1 MSLFRYP
8 RAQRSP
14 EVKKKLLVSAIIV
27 GFVAVMFIP
36 AQGTLPLYGNSAA
49 KADNALTI
57 ESMLTYAIQDEYLAR
72 AEYVAIMAK
81 FGQMPP
87 YSNIKQAEE
96 QHIAWLKDIFAS
108 LGLAIPAD
116 EAAKYVH
123 VPSTLK
129 EAAQTGVQAEIDN
142 ISSMIAFWSNRC
154 SWIRAIAGIADLFTL
169 LRNESSNHLARFRN
183 SCKSIENDRADKSK
197 FEP

>member
-1 MSLFRYP
+1 MRISLFRYP

-108 LGLAIPAD
+108 LGLPIPAD

-142 ISSMIAFWSNRC
+142 ISMYDRFLAQPVLRDP
-154 SWIRAIAGIADLFTL
+154 RYAGIADLFTR
-169 LRNESSNHLARFRN
+169 LRNASSNHLAAFQ
-183 SCKSIENDRADKSK
+183 KQLQKY
-197 FEP
+197 